1 MILAAAIGLPVGP
14 VIADYFGPATTARW
28 MLAKAANEFDQG
40 NVVEAQ
46 KLLEDAYKKSPDIA
60 ADRNFLRQLDR
71 VEANNESSAVSS
83 FYVDLWEQRIGR
95 IENPAIRSEAA
106 FAISSLLS
114 NRKKFDDAARI
125 LNVNLPP
132 IEERTAVQNN
142 QMAYMRAL
150 AGKDLEQAL
159 VEIDMA
165 IKTAENES
173 FLDTKGWVLHRMGR
187 NEEALVVMDK
197 SLEKLTEAWSS
208 NPKLERCLV
217 RIEELQAQSAA
228 ATPPSDM
235 PSDNTESANPAI
247 ENARP
252 EPLAAEPLAAEPV
265 AAEPVAAEPVAA
277 EPLAAEPLA
286 AEPLAAEPAVSS
298 RTKGWG
304 VDALLEEF
312 PELSRGLPET
322 LEIYATLRY
331 HRLRICEAL
340 GKTQEVARETA
351 WLHAFSKKEL
361 DELF

>member
-1 MILAAAIGLPVGP
+1 MSSGTFVNRMILAAAIGLPVGP

-60 ADRNFLRQLDR
+60 ADRNFLKQLDR

-83 FYVDLWEQRIGR
+83 VYVDLWEQRIGR

-106 FAISSLLS
+106 LAISSLLS

-125 LNVNLPP
+125 LNLNLPP
-132 IEERTAVQNN
+132 FEERTAVQNN

-173 FLDTKGWVLHRMGR
+173 YLDTKGWVLHRMGR

-197 SLEKLTEAWSS
+197 SLAKLTEAWNA

-217 RIEELQAQSAA
+217 RIGELQAEELQA
-228 ATPPSDM
+228 
-235 PSDNTESANPAI
+235 ESV
-247 ENARP
+247 
-252 EPLAAEPLAAEPV
+252 AAESVAAESV
-265 AAEPVAAEPVAA
+265 AAEPV
-277 EPLAAEPLA
+277 
-286 AEPLAAEPAVSS
+286 VSGKA
-298 RTKGWG
+298 KGWG

-340 GKTQEVARETA
+340 GKTQEVARERA

>member
-1 MILAAAIGLPVGP
+1 MSSGTFVNRMILAAAIGLPVGP

-60 ADRNFLRQLDR
+60 ADRNFLKQLDR

-95 IENPAIRSEAA
+95 IENPAIRAEAA
-106 FAISSLLS
+106 LAISSLLS

-125 LNVNLPP
+125 LNLNLPP
-132 IEERTAVQNN
+132 FEERTAVQNN

-173 FLDTKGWVLHRMGR
+173 YLDTKGWVLHRMGR

-197 SLEKLTEAWSS
+197 SLAKLTEAWNA

-217 RIEELQAQSAA
+217 RIGELQAEELQA
-228 ATPPSDM
+228 
-235 PSDNTESANPAI
+235 ESV
-247 ENARP
+247 
-252 EPLAAEPLAAEPV
+252 AAESV
-265 AAEPVAAEPVAA
+265 AAEPVAAESVAAESVAA
-277 EPLAAEPLA
+277 EPV
-286 AEPLAAEPAVSS
+286 VSGKA
-298 RTKGWG
+298 KGWG

>member
-1 MILAAAIGLPVGP
+1 MSSGTFVNRMILAAAIGLPVGP

-28 MLAKAANEFDQG
+28 MLARAANEFDQG
-40 NVVEAQ
+40 NVLGAQ

-60 ADRNFLRQLDR
+60 ADRNFLKQLDR

-83 FYVDLWEQRIGR
+83 FYVDLWEKRIGQ
-95 IENPAIRSEAA
+95 IENPEIRSEAA

-114 NRKKFDDAARI
+114 NRKKFDEAARI

-132 IEERTAVQNN
+132 LEERTAVQNN

-173 FLDTKGWVLHRMGR
+173 YLDTKGWVLHRMGR

-197 SLEKLTEAWSS
+197 SLAKLTEAWSS

-217 RIEELQAQSAA
+217 RIEELQA
-228 ATPPSDM
+228 
-235 PSDNTESANPAI
+235 ESTT
-247 ENARP
+247 
-252 EPLAAEPLAAEPV
+252 
-265 AAEPVAAEPVAA
+265 
-277 EPLAAEPLA
+277 
-286 AEPLAAEPAVSS
+286 AEPAATEPAAS
-298 RTKGWG
+298 RKTKGWG

-331 HRLRICEAL
+331 HRLCICEAL
-340 GKTQEVARETA
+340 GKTQEVAREAA

-361 DELF
+361 DDLF

>member
-1 MILAAAIGLPVGP
+1 MSSGTFVNRMILAAAIGLPVGP

-28 MLAKAANEFDQG
+28 MLARAANEFDQG
-40 NVVEAQ
+40 NVLGAQ

-60 ADRNFLRQLDR
+60 ADRNFLKQLDR

-95 IENPAIRSEAA
+95 IENPTIRAEAA
-106 FAISSLLS
+106 LAISSLLS

-125 LNVNLPP
+125 LNLNLPP
-132 IEERTAVQNN
+132 FEERTAVQNN

-173 FLDTKGWVLHRMGR
+173 YLDTKGWVLHRMGR

-197 SLEKLTEAWSS
+197 SLAKLTEAWSS

-217 RIEELQAQSAA
+217 RIEELQA
-228 ATPPSDM
+228 
-235 PSDNTESANPAI
+235 ESTTA
-247 ENARP
+247 
-252 EPLAAEPLAAEPV
+252 EPTAAEPTAAEPT
-265 AAEPVAAEPVAA
+265 ATA
-277 EPLAAEPLA
+277 
-286 AEPLAAEPAVSS
+286 S
-298 RTKGWG
+298 RKTKGWG

>member
-1 MILAAAIGLPVGP
+1 MSSGTFVNRMILAAAIGLPVGP

-83 FYVDLWEQRIGR
+83 FYVDLWEQRIGQ

-132 IEERTAVQNN
+132 LEERTAVQNN

-159 VEIDMA
+159 IEIDMA

-197 SLEKLTEAWSS
+197 SLAKLTEAWSA

-217 RIEELQAQSAA
+217 RIEELQAQ
-228 ATPPSDM
+228 P
-235 PSDNTESANPAI
+235 
-247 ENARP
+247 
-252 EPLAAEPLAAEPV
+252 AAESV
-265 AAEPVAAEPVAA
+265 AAESVAAESVAA
-277 EPLAAEPLA
+277 ESVAAESVA
-286 AEPLAAEPAVSS
+286 AESVVSS

-340 GKTQEVARETA
+340 GKTQEVAREAA

>member
-1 MILAAAIGLPVGP
+1 MSSGTFVNRMILAAAIGLPVGP

-60 ADRNFLRQLDR
+60 ADRNFLKQLDR

-95 IENPAIRSEAA
+95 IENPAIRAEAA
-106 FAISSLLS
+106 LAISSLLS

-125 LNVNLPP
+125 LNLNLPP
-132 IEERTAVQNN
+132 FEERTAVQNN

-173 FLDTKGWVLHRMGR
+173 YLDTKGWVLHRMGR

-197 SLEKLTEAWSS
+197 SLAKLTEAWNA

-217 RIEELQAQSAA
+217 RIEELQAEPV
-228 ATPPSDM
+228 ATEPVA
-235 PSDNTESANPAI
+235 TEPVATEPVAI
-247 ENARP
+247 EPVAT
-252 EPLAAEPLAAEPV
+252 EPV
-265 AAEPVAAEPVAA
+265 AAESVAAESVATEPV
-277 EPLAAEPLA
+277 
-286 AEPLAAEPAVSS
+286 VSS
-298 RTKGWG
+298 KAKGWG

>member
-1 MILAAAIGLPVGP
+1 MSSGTFVNRMILAAAIGLPVGP

-71 VEANNESSAVSS
+71 VEANNDSSAVSS

-228 ATPPSDM
+228 ATLPTDMPSDM
-235 PSDNTESANPAI
+235 SSDNTESANTAI
-247 ENARP
+247 ENAP
-252 EPLAAEPLAAEPV
+252 PEPV

-277 EPLAAEPLA
+277 EPV
-286 AEPLAAEPAVSS
+286 AAEPAVSS

-331 HRLRICEAL
+331 HRMRICEAL

>member
-1 MILAAAIGLPVGP
+1 MSSGTFVNRMILAAAIGLPVGP

-83 FYVDLWEQRIGR
+83 FYVDLWEQRIGQ

-132 IEERTAVQNN
+132 LEERTAVQNN

-159 VEIDMA
+159 IEIDTA

-197 SLEKLTEAWSS
+197 SLAKLTEAWSA

-217 RIEELQAQSAA
+217 RIEELQAQ
-228 ATPPSDM
+228 P
-235 PSDNTESANPAI
+235 
-247 ENARP
+247 
-252 EPLAAEPLAAEPV
+252 AAEPANAEPANAEPAAAESVAAESV
-265 AAEPVAAEPVAA
+265 AAEPA
-277 EPLAAEPLA
+277 L
-286 AEPLAAEPAVSS
+286 SS

-340 GKTQEVARETA
+340 GKTQEVAREAA

>member
-1 MILAAAIGLPVGP
+1 MSSGTFVNRMILAAAIGLPVGP

-71 VEANNESSAVSS
+71 VEANNDSSAVSS

-150 AGKDLEQAL
+150 AAKDLEQAL

-197 SLEKLTEAWSS
+197 SLAKLTEAWSS

-228 ATPPSDM
+228 ATLPTDMPSDM
-235 PSDNTESANPAI
+235 SSDNTESANTAI
-247 ENARP
+247 ENAP
-252 EPLAAEPLAAEPV
+252 PEPV
-265 AAEPVAAEPVAA
+265 AAEPV
-277 EPLAAEPLA
+277 
-286 AEPLAAEPAVSS
+286 AAEPAVSS

-331 HRLRICEAL
+331 HRMRICEAL

-351 WLHAFSKKEL
+351 WLHAFSKKEF

>member
-1 MILAAAIGLPVGP
+1 
-14 VIADYFGPATTARW
+14 
-28 MLAKAANEFDQG
+28 
-40 NVVEAQ
+40 
-46 KLLEDAYKKSPDIA
+46 
-60 ADRNFLRQLDR
+60 
-71 VEANNESSAVSS
+71 
-83 FYVDLWEQRIGR
+83 
-95 IENPAIRSEAA
+95 
-106 FAISSLLS
+106 
-114 NRKKFDDAARI
+114 
-125 LNVNLPP
+125 
-132 IEERTAVQNN
+132 
-142 QMAYMRAL
+142 MAYMRAL

-159 VEIDMA
+159 IEIDTA

-197 SLEKLTEAWSS
+197 SLAKLTEAWSA

-217 RIEELQAQSAA
+217 RIEELQAQ
-228 ATPPSDM
+228 P
-235 PSDNTESANPAI
+235 
-247 ENARP
+247 
-252 EPLAAEPLAAEPV
+252 
-265 AAEPVAAEPVAA
+265 
-277 EPLAAEPLA
+277 
-286 AEPLAAEPAVSS
+286 AAEPANAEPSNAEPSNAEPSNAEPANAEPANAESANAESANAESVAAGSVVSS

-340 GKTQEVARETA
+340 GKTQEVAREAA

>member
-1 MILAAAIGLPVGP
+1 MSSGTFVNRMILAAAIGLPVGP

-60 ADRNFLRQLDR
+60 ADRNFLKQLDR

-95 IENPAIRSEAA
+95 IENPAIRAEAA
-106 FAISSLLS
+106 LAISSLLS

-125 LNVNLPP
+125 LNLNLPP
-132 IEERTAVQNN
+132 FEERTAVQNN

-173 FLDTKGWVLHRMGR
+173 YLDTKGWVLHRMGR

-197 SLEKLTEAWSS
+197 SLAKLTEAWNA

-217 RIEELQAQSAA
+217 RIGELQAEELQ
-228 ATPPSDM
+228 
-235 PSDNTESANPAI
+235 
-247 ENARP
+247 
-252 EPLAAEPLAAEPV
+252 AEPV
-265 AAEPVAAEPVAA
+265 AAESVAAEPTAAEPTAAETVAAEPV
-277 EPLAAEPLA
+277 
-286 AEPLAAEPAVSS
+286 VSS
-298 RTKGWG
+298 KAKGWG

>member
-1 MILAAAIGLPVGP
+1 MSSGTFVNRMILAAAIGLPVGP

-83 FYVDLWEQRIGR
+83 FYVDLWEQRIGQ

-132 IEERTAVQNN
+132 LEERTAVQNN

-159 VEIDMA
+159 IEIDTA

-197 SLEKLTEAWSS
+197 SLAKLTEAWSA

-217 RIEELQAQSAA
+217 RIEELQAQ
-228 ATPPSDM
+228 
-235 PSDNTESANPAI
+235 PAV
-247 ENARP
+247 
-252 EPLAAEPLAAEPV
+252 EPAAAEPSNAEPSNAESV
-265 AAEPVAAEPVAA
+265 AAGSV
-277 EPLAAEPLA
+277 
-286 AEPLAAEPAVSS
+286 VSS

-340 GKTQEVARETA
+340 GKTQEVAREAA

>member
-83 FYVDLWEQRIGR
+83 FYVDLWEQRIGQ

-132 IEERTAVQNN
+132 LEERTAVQNN

-159 VEIDMA
+159 IEIDTA

-197 SLEKLTEAWSS
+197 SLAKLTEAWSA

-217 RIEELQAQSAA
+217 RIEELQAQ
-228 ATPPSDM
+228 
-235 PSDNTESANPAI
+235 PAV
-247 ENARP
+247 
-252 EPLAAEPLAAEPV
+252 EPAAAEPSNAEPSNAEPSNAEPSNAESV
-265 AAEPVAAEPVAA
+265 AAGSV
-277 EPLAAEPLA
+277 
-286 AEPLAAEPAVSS
+286 VSS

-340 GKTQEVARETA
+340 GKTQEVAREAA

>member
-1 MILAAAIGLPVGP
+1 MSSGTFVNRMILAAAIGLPVGP

-60 ADRNFLRQLDR
+60 ADRNFLKQLDR

-95 IENPAIRSEAA
+95 IENPAIRAEAA
-106 FAISSLLS
+106 LAISSLLS

-125 LNVNLPP
+125 LNLNLPP
-132 IEERTAVQNN
+132 FEKRTAVQNN

-173 FLDTKGWVLHRMGR
+173 YLDTKGWVLHRMGR

-197 SLEKLTEAWSS
+197 SLAKLTEAWNA

-217 RIEELQAQSAA
+217 RIEELQAEELQ
-228 ATPPSDM
+228 
-235 PSDNTESANPAI
+235 
-247 ENARP
+247 
-252 EPLAAEPLAAEPV
+252 AEPV
-265 AAEPVAAEPVAA
+265 ATEPVATEPV
-277 EPLAAEPLA
+277 
-286 AEPLAAEPAVSS
+286 VSS
-298 RTKGWG
+298 KAKGWG

>member
-1 MILAAAIGLPVGP
+1 

-71 VEANNESSAVSS
+71 VEADNESSAVSS

-150 AGKDLEQAL
+150 AGKELEQAL

-197 SLEKLTEAWSS
+197 SLAKLTEAWNS

-235 PSDNTESANPAI
+235 PSDNTESANPAA
-247 ENARP
+247 ENAPP
-252 EPLAAEPLAAEPV
+252 EPA
-265 AAEPVAAEPVAA
+265 
-277 EPLAAEPLA
+277 
-286 AEPLAAEPAVSS
+286 AAEPAVSS

>member
-1 MILAAAIGLPVGP
+1 MSSGTFVNRMILAAAIGLPVGP

-132 IEERTAVQNN
+132 LEERTAVQNN

-159 VEIDMA
+159 IEIDMA

-197 SLEKLTEAWSS
+197 SLAKLTEAWSA

-235 PSDNTESANPAI
+235 PSDNTESANPAA
-247 ENARP
+247 ENAPP
-252 EPLAAEPLAAEPV
+252 EPA
-265 AAEPVAAEPVAA
+265 
-277 EPLAAEPLA
+277 
-286 AEPLAAEPAVSS
+286 AAEPAVSS

-331 HRLRICEAL
+331 HRMRICEAL
-340 GKTQEVARETA
+340 GKTQEVAREAA

>member
-1 MILAAAIGLPVGP
+1 MSSGTFVNRMILAAAIGLPVGP

-71 VEANNESSAVSS
+71 VEANNDSSAVSS

-197 SLEKLTEAWSS
+197 SLAKLTEAWSS

-235 PSDNTESANPAI
+235 PSDMPSDNTESANPAI

-252 EPLAAEPLAAEPV
+252 EPLAAEPV
-265 AAEPVAAEPVAA
+265 AAEPVAAEPV
-277 EPLAAEPLA
+277 
-286 AEPLAAEPAVSS
+286 AAEPAVSS

-331 HRLRICEAL
+331 HRMRICEAL

>member
-1 MILAAAIGLPVGP
+1 MSSGTFVNRMILAAAIGLPVGP

-83 FYVDLWEQRIGR
+83 FYVDLWEQRIGQ

-132 IEERTAVQNN
+132 LEERTAVQNN

-159 VEIDMA
+159 IEIDTA

-197 SLEKLTEAWSS
+197 SLAKLTEAWSA

-217 RIEELQAQSAA
+217 RIEELQAQ
-228 ATPPSDM
+228 P
-235 PSDNTESANPAI
+235 
-247 ENARP
+247 
-252 EPLAAEPLAAEPV
+252 
-265 AAEPVAAEPVAA
+265 
-277 EPLAAEPLA
+277 
-286 AEPLAAEPAVSS
+286 AAEPANAESANAESVAAGSVVSS

-340 GKTQEVARETA
+340 GKTQEVAREAA

>member
-1 MILAAAIGLPVGP
+1 MSSGTFVNRMILAAAIGLPVGP

-60 ADRNFLRQLDR
+60 ADRNFLKQLDR

-95 IENPAIRSEAA
+95 IENPEIRAEAA
-106 FAISSLLS
+106 LAISSLLS

-125 LNVNLPP
+125 LNLNLPP
-132 IEERTAVQNN
+132 FEKRTAVQNN

-173 FLDTKGWVLHRMGR
+173 YLDTKGWVLHRMGR

-197 SLEKLTEAWSS
+197 SLAKLTEAWNA

-217 RIEELQAQSAA
+217 RIEELQAEELQ
-228 ATPPSDM
+228 
-235 PSDNTESANPAI
+235 
-247 ENARP
+247 
-252 EPLAAEPLAAEPV
+252 AEPV
-265 AAEPVAAEPVAA
+265 ATEPVATEPV
-277 EPLAAEPLA
+277 
-286 AEPLAAEPAVSS
+286 VSS
-298 RTKGWG
+298 KAKGWG

>member
-1 MILAAAIGLPVGP
+1 MSSGTFVNRMILAAAIGLPVGP
-14 VIADYFGPATTARW
+14 VVADYFGPATTARW

-71 VEANNESSAVSS
+71 VEANNDSSAVSS

-197 SLEKLTEAWSS
+197 SLAKLTEAWNS

-228 ATPPSDM
+228 ATPPSD
-235 PSDNTESANPAI
+235 NAESANPAI
-247 ENARP
+247 ENVRP
-252 EPLAAEPLAAEPV
+252 EPVATEPVATEPV

-277 EPLAAEPLA
+277 EPM
-286 AEPLAAEPAVSS
+286 VSS

-361 DELF
+361 DELY

>member
-1 MILAAAIGLPVGP
+1 MSSGTFVNRMILAAAIGLPVGP

-71 VEANNESSAVSS
+71 VEADNESSAVSS

-150 AGKDLEQAL
+150 AGKELEQAL
-159 VEIDMA
+159 IEIDTA

-197 SLEKLTEAWSS
+197 SLAKLTEAWNS

-235 PSDNTESANPAI
+235 PSDNTESANPAA
-247 ENARP
+247 ENAPP
-252 EPLAAEPLAAEPV
+252 EPA
-265 AAEPVAAEPVAA
+265 
-277 EPLAAEPLA
+277 
-286 AEPLAAEPAVSS
+286 AAEPAVSS

-331 HRLRICEAL
+331 HRMRICEAL

>member
-1 MILAAAIGLPVGP
+1 MSSGTFVNRMILAAAIGLPVGP

-60 ADRNFLRQLDR
+60 ADRNFLKQLDR

-95 IENPAIRSEAA
+95 IENPAIRAEAA
-106 FAISSLLS
+106 LAISSLLS

-125 LNVNLPP
+125 LNLNLPP
-132 IEERTAVQNN
+132 FEERTAVQNN

-173 FLDTKGWVLHRMGR
+173 YLDTKGWVLHRMGR

-197 SLEKLTEAWSS
+197 SLAKLTEAWNA

-217 RIEELQAQSAA
+217 RIGELQAEPV
-228 ATPPSDM
+228 ATEPVA
-235 PSDNTESANPAI
+235 TEPVAT
-247 ENARP
+247 
-252 EPLAAEPLAAEPV
+252 EPVATEPVATEPV
-265 AAEPVAAEPVAA
+265 AAESTATEPVAT
-277 EPLAAEPLA
+277 EPV
-286 AEPLAAEPAVSS
+286 VSS
-298 RTKGWG
+298 KAKGWG

>member
-83 FYVDLWEQRIGR
+83 FYVDLWEQRIGQ

-132 IEERTAVQNN
+132 LEERTAVQNN

-150 AGKDLEQAL
+150 AGKALEQAL
-159 VEIDMA
+159 IEIDTA

-197 SLEKLTEAWSS
+197 SLAKLTEAWSA

-217 RIEELQAQSAA
+217 RIEELQAQ
-228 ATPPSDM
+228 P
-235 PSDNTESANPAI
+235 
-247 ENARP
+247 
-252 EPLAAEPLAAEPV
+252 
-265 AAEPVAAEPVAA
+265 
-277 EPLAAEPLA
+277 
-286 AEPLAAEPAVSS
+286 AAEPATAESANAESANAESVVSS

-340 GKTQEVARETA
+340 GKTQEVAREAA

>member
-60 ADRNFLRQLDR
+60 ADRNFLKQLDR

-95 IENPAIRSEAA
+95 IENPAIRAEAA
-106 FAISSLLS
+106 LAISSLLS

-125 LNVNLPP
+125 LNLNLPP
-132 IEERTAVQNN
+132 FEERTAVQNN

-173 FLDTKGWVLHRMGR
+173 YLDTKGWVLHRMGR

-197 SLEKLTEAWSS
+197 SLAKLTEAWNA

-217 RIEELQAQSAA
+217 RIGELQAEELQAEELQ
-228 ATPPSDM
+228 
-235 PSDNTESANPAI
+235 
-247 ENARP
+247 
-252 EPLAAEPLAAEPV
+252 AEELQAEPV
-265 AAEPVAAEPVAA
+265 ATEPVATEPVAT
-277 EPLAAEPLA
+277 EPV
-286 AEPLAAEPAVSS
+286 VSS
-298 RTKGWG
+298 KAKGWG

-340 GKTQEVARETA
+340 GKSQEVARETA

>member
-1 MILAAAIGLPVGP
+1 MSSGTFVNRMILAAAIGLPVGP
-14 VIADYFGPATTARW
+14 VVADYFGPATTARW

-71 VEANNESSAVSS
+71 VEANNDSSAVSS

-197 SLEKLTEAWSS
+197 SLAKLTEAWNS

-228 ATPPSDM
+228 ATPPSD
-235 PSDNTESANPAI
+235 NAESANPAI
-247 ENARP
+247 ENVRP
-252 EPLAAEPLAAEPV
+252 EPVATEPVATEPVAAEPV

-277 EPLAAEPLA
+277 EPM
-286 AEPLAAEPAVSS
+286 VSS

-361 DELF
+361 DELY

>member
-1 MILAAAIGLPVGP
+1 MSSGTFVNRMILAAAIGLPVGP

-60 ADRNFLRQLDR
+60 ADRNFLKQLDR

-95 IENPAIRSEAA
+95 IENPAIRAEAA
-106 FAISSLLS
+106 LAISSLLS

-125 LNVNLPP
+125 LNLNLPP
-132 IEERTAVQNN
+132 FEERTAVQNN
-142 QMAYMRAL
+142 QMAYRRAL

-173 FLDTKGWVLHRMGR
+173 YLDTKGWVLHRMGR

-197 SLEKLTEAWSS
+197 SLAKLTEAWNA

-217 RIEELQAQSAA
+217 RIGELQAEELQA
-228 ATPPSDM
+228 
-235 PSDNTESANPAI
+235 ESV
-247 ENARP
+247 
-252 EPLAAEPLAAEPV
+252 AAESVATEPV
-265 AAEPVAAEPVAA
+265 AAESVAAEPV
-277 EPLAAEPLA
+277 
-286 AEPLAAEPAVSS
+286 VSS
-298 RTKGWG
+298 KAKGWG

-351 WLHAFSKKEL
+351 WLQAFSKKEL

>member
-1 MILAAAIGLPVGP
+1 MSSGTFVNRMILAAAIGLPVGP

-83 FYVDLWEQRIGR
+83 FYVDLWEQRIGQ

-132 IEERTAVQNN
+132 LEERTAVQNN

-159 VEIDMA
+159 IEIDMA

-197 SLEKLTEAWSS
+197 SLAKLTEAWSA

-217 RIEELQAQSAA
+217 RIEELQAQ
-228 ATPPSDM
+228 P
-235 PSDNTESANPAI
+235 
-247 ENARP
+247 
-252 EPLAAEPLAAEPV
+252 
-265 AAEPVAAEPVAA
+265 
-277 EPLAAEPLA
+277 
-286 AEPLAAEPAVSS
+286 AAEPANAEPANAEPANAEPANAEPANAESVVSS

-340 GKTQEVARETA
+340 GKTQEVAREAA
-351 WLHAFSKKEL
+351 WLYAFSKKEL

>member
-1 MILAAAIGLPVGP
+1 MSSGTFVNRMILAAAIGLPVGP

-132 IEERTAVQNN
+132 LEERTAVQNN

-159 VEIDMA
+159 IEIDTA

-197 SLEKLTEAWSS
+197 SLAKLTEAWNS

-235 PSDNTESANPAI
+235 PSDNTESANPAA
-247 ENARP
+247 ENAPP
-252 EPLAAEPLAAEPV
+252 EPA
-265 AAEPVAAEPVAA
+265 
-277 EPLAAEPLA
+277 
-286 AEPLAAEPAVSS
+286 AAEPAVSS

-331 HRLRICEAL
+331 HRMRICEAL

>member
-1 MILAAAIGLPVGP
+1 MSSGTFVNRMILAAAIGLPVGP

-60 ADRNFLRQLDR
+60 ADRNFLKQLDR

-83 FYVDLWEQRIGR
+83 FYVDLGEQPIGR
-95 IENPAIRSEAA
+95 IENPAIRAEAA
-106 FAISSLLS
+106 LAISSLLS

-125 LNVNLPP
+125 LNLNLPP
-132 IEERTAVQNN
+132 FEKRTAVQNN

-165 IKTAENES
+165 IKTAENEWY
-173 FLDTKGWVLHRMGR
+173 LDTKGWVLHRMGR

-197 SLEKLTEAWSS
+197 SLAKLTEAWNA

-217 RIEELQAQSAA
+217 RIGELQAEELQA
-228 ATPPSDM
+228 
-235 PSDNTESANPAI
+235 E
-247 ENARP
+247 P
-252 EPLAAEPLAAEPV
+252 EAAEPV
-265 AAEPVAAEPVAA
+265 AAEPV
-277 EPLAAEPLA
+277 
-286 AEPLAAEPAVSS
+286 VSS
-298 RTKGWG
+298 KAKGWG

>member
-1 MILAAAIGLPVGP
+1 MSSGTFVNRMILAAAIGLPVGP

-83 FYVDLWEQRIGR
+83 FYVDLWEQRIGQ

-132 IEERTAVQNN
+132 LEERTAVQNN

-159 VEIDMA
+159 IEIDTA

-197 SLEKLTEAWSS
+197 SLAKLTEAWSA

-217 RIEELQAQSAA
+217 RIEELQAQPAAEPAAAEPAAAESANAESAA
-228 ATPPSDM
+228 A
-235 PSDNTESANPAI
+235 ESA
-247 ENARP
+247 
-252 EPLAAEPLAAEPV
+252 AAESAAAES
-265 AAEPVAAEPVAA
+265 
-277 EPLAAEPLA
+277 
-286 AEPLAAEPAVSS
+286 AVSS

-340 GKTQEVARETA
+340 GKTQEVAREAA

>member
-1 MILAAAIGLPVGP
+1 MSSGTFVNRMILAAAIGLPVGP

-60 ADRNFLRQLDR
+60 ADRNFLKQLDR

-106 FAISSLLS
+106 LAISSLLS

-125 LNVNLPP
+125 LNLNLPP
-132 IEERTAVQNN
+132 FEERTAVQNN

-173 FLDTKGWVLHRMGR
+173 YLDTKGWVLHRMGR

-197 SLEKLTEAWSS
+197 SLAKLTEAWNA

-217 RIEELQAQSAA
+217 RIEELQAEELQ
-228 ATPPSDM
+228 
-235 PSDNTESANPAI
+235 
-247 ENARP
+247 
-252 EPLAAEPLAAEPV
+252 AEPV
-265 AAEPVAAEPVAA
+265 ANEPVATEPVAT
-277 EPLAAEPLA
+277 EPV
-286 AEPLAAEPAVSS
+286 VSS
-298 RTKGWG
+298 KAKGWG

>member
-1 MILAAAIGLPVGP
+1 MSSGTFVNRMILAAAIGLPVGP

-60 ADRNFLRQLDR
+60 ADRNFLKQLDR

-95 IENPAIRSEAA
+95 IENPAIRAEAA
-106 FAISSLLS
+106 LAISSLLS

-125 LNVNLPP
+125 LNLNLPP
-132 IEERTAVQNN
+132 FEERTAVQNN

-173 FLDTKGWVLHRMGR
+173 YLDTKGWVLHRMGR

-197 SLEKLTEAWSS
+197 SLAKLTEAWNA

-217 RIEELQAQSAA
+217 RIEELQAEELQ
-228 ATPPSDM
+228 
-235 PSDNTESANPAI
+235 
-247 ENARP
+247 
-252 EPLAAEPLAAEPV
+252 AEPV
-265 AAEPVAAEPVAA
+265 ATEPVATEPV
-277 EPLAAEPLA
+277 
-286 AEPLAAEPAVSS
+286 VSS
-298 RTKGWG
+298 KAKGWG

>member
-1 MILAAAIGLPVGP
+1 MSSGTFVNRMILAAAIGLPVGP

-83 FYVDLWEQRIGR
+83 FYVDLWEQRIGQ

-132 IEERTAVQNN
+132 LEERTAVQNN

-159 VEIDMA
+159 IEIDMA

-197 SLEKLTEAWSS
+197 SLAKLTEAWSA

-217 RIEELQAQSAA
+217 RIEELQAQ
-228 ATPPSDM
+228 P
-235 PSDNTESANPAI
+235 
-247 ENARP
+247 
-252 EPLAAEPLAAEPV
+252 
-265 AAEPVAAEPVAA
+265 
-277 EPLAAEPLA
+277 
-286 AEPLAAEPAVSS
+286 AAEPAAAEPAAAESANAESANAESVAAGSVVSS

-340 GKTQEVARETA
+340 GKTQEVAREAA

>member
-1 MILAAAIGLPVGP
+1 MSSGTFVNRMILAAAIGLPVGP

-83 FYVDLWEQRIGR
+83 FYVDLWEQRIGQ

-132 IEERTAVQNN
+132 LEERTAVQNN

-159 VEIDMA
+159 IEIDMA

-197 SLEKLTEAWSS
+197 SLAKLTEAWSA

-217 RIEELQAQSAA
+217 RIEELQAQ
-228 ATPPSDM
+228 P
-235 PSDNTESANPAI
+235 
-247 ENARP
+247 
-252 EPLAAEPLAAEPV
+252 
-265 AAEPVAAEPVAA
+265 
-277 EPLAAEPLA
+277 
-286 AEPLAAEPAVSS
+286 AAEPANAEPANAEPANAEPANAEPANAEPANAESVVSS

-340 GKTQEVARETA
+340 GKTQEVAREAA
-351 WLHAFSKKEL
+351 WLYAFSKKEL

>member
-71 VEANNESSAVSS
+71 VEANNDSSAVSS

-228 ATPPSDM
+228 ATLPTDMPSDM
-235 PSDNTESANPAI
+235 SSDNTESANTAI
-247 ENARP
+247 ENAP
-252 EPLAAEPLAAEPV
+252 PEPV
-265 AAEPVAAEPVAA
+265 AAEPV
-277 EPLAAEPLA
+277 
-286 AEPLAAEPAVSS
+286 AAEPAVSS

-331 HRLRICEAL
+331 HRMRICEAL

>member
-60 ADRNFLRQLDR
+60 ADRNFLKQLDR

-95 IENPAIRSEAA
+95 IENPAIRAEAA
-106 FAISSLLS
+106 LAISSLLS

-125 LNVNLPP
+125 LNLNLPP
-132 IEERTAVQNN
+132 FEERTAVQNN

-173 FLDTKGWVLHRMGR
+173 YLDTKGWVLHRMGR

-197 SLEKLTEAWSS
+197 SLAKLTEAWNA

-217 RIEELQAQSAA
+217 RIGELQAEELQA
-228 ATPPSDM
+228 
-235 PSDNTESANPAI
+235 ESV
-247 ENARP
+247 
-252 EPLAAEPLAAEPV
+252 AAESV
-265 AAEPVAAEPVAA
+265 AAEPVAAESVAAESVAAESVAA
-277 EPLAAEPLA
+277 EPV
-286 AEPLAAEPAVSS
+286 VSS
-298 RTKGWG
+298 KAKGWG

>member
-1 MILAAAIGLPVGP
+1 MSSGTFVNRMILAAAIGLPVGP

-83 FYVDLWEQRIGR
+83 FYVDLWEQRIGQ

-132 IEERTAVQNN
+132 LEERTAVQNN

-159 VEIDMA
+159 IEIDMA

-197 SLEKLTEAWSS
+197 SLAKLTEAWSA

-217 RIEELQAQSAA
+217 RIEELQAQ
-228 ATPPSDM
+228 P
-235 PSDNTESANPAI
+235 
-247 ENARP
+247 
-252 EPLAAEPLAAEPV
+252 AAESV
-265 AAEPVAAEPVAA
+265 
-277 EPLAAEPLA
+277 
-286 AEPLAAEPAVSS
+286 AAEPAVSS

-340 GKTQEVARETA
+340 GKTQEVAREAA